1 MDRRTFIGAL
11 SVAGTG
17 GVAGCLGSSG
27 GEGELRGEYT
37 ADPATT
43 EFTYD
48 CEEADLFEDAFYLM
62 GRASSLVFGNSA
74 AEWHIDMEAGKD
86 LQVGVYSIERISGA
100 EIPNVQ
106 LIGPDGEVILDDSSS
121 SSVYAVSTESTGRYI
136 LRIRTREWISREGWR
151 VLVSWYDETGCTRF
165 TGQE

>member
-17 GVAGCLGSSG
+17 EVVGCLGSSDSG
-27 GEGELRGEYT
+27 GELRGEYT
-37 ADPATT
+37 ADPATA
-43 EFTYD
+43 EFTYE
-48 CEEADLFEDAFYLM
+48 CEEADLFEDVFYLM

-74 AEWHIDMEAGKD
+74 VEWHIDMEAGKD
-86 LQVGVYSIERISGA
+86 LKIGVYNVERASKAGV
-100 EIPNVQ
+100 PSVQ
-106 LIGPDGEVILDDSSS
+106 LIGPVGAVILDDSSLS
-121 SSVYAVSTESTGRYI
+121 SLYAVSTESAGRYV
-136 LRIRTREWISREGWR
+136 LRIRTREWIAREGWR